1 MLGSAQLRKVIV
13 TFVVH
18 WKSLF
23 MPKSQ
28 NTLLIVLA
36 FFAIYVIWG
45 STYLLNKIA
54 VNELPPFM
62 LASIRFSVA
71 GILIFLLCK
80 LMGIPLKI
88 TKRQLLN
95 SAFAG
100 FLFLAFGNGFVVWA
114 LKYVYS
120 GFAALEIAAQPLVI
134 LLLMRILEGKR
145 IQTMSVVGVIIGIFG
160 IYLLVSQNQI
170 INKENSVL
178 GMVMIFFCM
187 ISWAYGSLF
196 VAKADLPKNYFVNT
210 GFQMF
215 SAGVILMVGSLL
227 IGEKWTLPT
236 TWSSPVKYSMLLLI
250 VFGSIVAFTAFNYLL
265 KVVSPEKVATSTY
278 VNPII
283 ALLLG
288 WFFLDEEITTQSTIA
303 AVVLLTGVYFI
314 NTKKKLV
321 LFSRFSS
328 RYSPKDD

>member
-1 MLGSAQLRKVIV
+1 MWFIGKVI
-13 TFVVH
+13 
-18 WKSLF
+18 F
-23 MPKSQ
+23 MSKSQ
-28 NTLLIVLA
+28 NALLIVLA

-45 STYLLNKIA
+45 STYLMNKIA
-54 VNELPPFM
+54 VHELPPFM
-62 LASIRFSVA
+62 LASVRFSVA

-80 LMGIPLKI
+80 IMGIPLTI
-88 TKRQLLN
+88 TKKQLLN
-95 SAFAG
+95 SIVAG

-114 LKYVYS
+114 LKYVDS

-134 LLLMRILEGKR
+134 LLLMRILEGKK
-145 IQTMSVVGVIIGIFG
+145 IQTMSVVGVIIGILG
-160 IYLLVSQNQI
+160 IYLLVSQNQVI
-170 INKENSVL
+170 SQENSVL

-187 ISWAYGSLF
+187 VSWAYGSLF

-215 SAGVILMVGSLL
+215 TAGIILMVGSLL
-227 IGEKWTLPT
+227 IGETWTLPT
-236 TWSSPVKYSMLLLI
+236 TWSSPVQYAMLFLI
-250 VFGSIVAFTAFNYLL
+250 VLGSIVAFTAFNYLL

-288 WFFLDEEITTQSTIA
+288 WFFLDEQITTQSTIA
-303 AVVLLTGVYFI
+303 AIVLLTGVYFI
-314 NTKKKLV
+314 NTRKKLV

-328 RYSPKDD
+328 RYSPKED